1 MGLLTDGGP
10 KSPPPP
16 PPGICSCHKWMKI
29 EEINFKSIKILKHH
43 VTFLR
48 TILINASK
56 MCLTRQKLLIVL
68 RYGKR
73 RFLNYWSKK
82 SKATVRRF
90 RKKDAL
96 KNFAKFE
103 RKHLC
108 CSLFQEYLFLVHLWT
123 AAFRNWNILRQNISP
138 MTIILFC
145 F

>member
-1 MGLLTDGGP
+1 
-10 KSPPPP
+10 
-16 PPGICSCHKWMKI
+16 MKI
-29 EEINFKSIKILKHH
+29 SILNRLKYKNIKLWSNFLLEQFSY

-48 TILINASK
+48 TILINVSK
-56 MCLTRQKLLIVL
+56 MRLTRQKLLIVL
-68 RYGKR
+68 KHGKR

-123 AAFRNWNILRQNISP
+123 TAFRNWNILRQNISP